1 MRAVVLVSS
10 ADDRALTERVR
21 GQTSDLDA
29 EITTRDAR
37 SIAPTFEARMR
48 EADTLARQTSVD
60 TVIWFRVAGGGVVV
74 YAAVPAQD
82 RVLVRSL
89 GGGTGKPASST
100 LEAAALVVRD
110 VLRALAQG
118 ATVGETREPP
128 TGEDDAHARPPLFVC
143 ALPVCAEPLPPLLLT
158 SPNGPRR
165 TPFFVSSAGWQVARA
180 RDAPSVVQAL
190 ELRLGAQHET
200 FFAALVLTLG
210 AIDVERVTQRADILV
225 RRHALTL
232 SAGKSMEIGP
242 DVSVGVGVV
251 AGAVAF
257 VRATR
262 SLSPA
267 FTPTESRADVRP
279 LVGPEM
285 RLSCSVAPSL
295 AAVFAFGVDV
305 VPGAP
310 RFEVVTVPGRSFV
323 YGLADVQPRLS
334 FGLEWSR
341 LHSR

>member
-48 EADTLARQTSVD
+48 EADTVARQSSVHA
-60 TVIWFRVAGGGVVV
+60 VIWFRVAGGSVAV
-74 YAAVPAQD
+74 YAAIPAQD

-89 GGGTGKPASST
+89 GGGARRPASST

-110 VLRALAQG
+110 VLRALGQG
-118 ATVGETREPP
+118 ATVGETRDPP
-128 TGEDDAHARPPLFVC
+128 AGEEQAQARPPLFICAELVC
-143 ALPVCAEPLPPLLLT
+143 AAPIPPLLLA
-158 SPNGPRR
+158 SPKEARR

-190 ELRLGAQHET
+190 ELRLGARYET
-200 FFAALVLTLG
+200 LFAGLVLTLG
-210 AIDVERVTQRADILV
+210 AIDVERVTERADLLV
-225 RRHALTL
+225 RRHSLAL
-232 SAGKSMEIGP
+232 SAGKSIEVGG

-251 AGAVAF
+251 AGAIAF

-279 LVGPEM
+279 FVGPEV
-285 RLSCSVAPSL
+285 RLSSSVAPSL
-295 AAVFAFGVDV
+295 ALVFAFGVDV

-334 FGLEWSR
+334 LALEWSG
-341 LHSR
+341 LFSR